1 MVENIDR
8 DKIIKLPEKQKEL
21 QMKHNSYLLENAA
34 YLVQGSYLA
43 NE

>member
-1 MVENIDR
+1 MENIER

-21 QMKHNSYLLENAA
+21 QMKHKSSLLENAA

-43 NE
+43 KE